1 MVRPYRD
8 RACLFERRF
17 KVDGVTF
24 NFEAAPGA
32 AVIFY
37 IVGGGTRKR
46 RYNPHFWFDDEEA
59 VSVEDGDFF
68 RSAFPVFKAV
78 RIILIE
84 WIFRDRPYTFRIE
97 ASTDRKKPI
106 YRWMVQ
112 RLAKRLEGQYS
123 MTEEHDTFHFYRN
136 SAVGTDPRL

>member
-17 KVDGVTF
+17 EIEGLIF

-46 RYNPHFWFDDEEA
+46 RYNPHFWFDDEDA
-59 VSVEDGDFF
+59 LSVEDGNFF
-68 RSAFPVFKAV
+68 RSAFPVFKAAGA
-78 RIILIE
+78 ILLE
-84 WIFRDRPYTFRIE
+84 WVFSDRPYIFRIE

-106 YRWMVQ
+106 YRWMAQ
-112 RLAKRLEGQYS
+112 RLAKRLSGHYS
-123 MTEEHDTFHFYRN
+123 IIEEQGTFHFYRRN
-136 SAVGTDPRL
+136 ASGAGPS

>member
-1 MVRPYRD
+1 LARPYRD
-8 RACLFERRF
+8 RAGLFERRF
-17 KVDGVTF
+17 KVEGLTL

-46 RYNPHFWFDDEEA
+46 RYNPHFWFDDEDA

-68 RSAFPVFKAV
+68 RSAFPVFRAAGS
-78 RIILIE
+78 ILLE
-84 WIFRDRPYTFRIE
+84 WVFRDRPYIFRIE

-106 YRWMVQ
+106 YRWMAR
-112 RLAKRLEGQYS
+112 RLAKRLDGQYS
-123 MTEEHDTFHFYRN
+123 MIEERETFYFYRN
-136 SAVGTDPRL
+136 SATGAEPN